1 MILFLNGTL
10 THHRH
15 RRLTAEPQR
24 RLPAAPSRHRPIAR
38 CLRLAIDE
46 TVILLTSP
54 LHAC

>member
-24 RLPAAPSRHRPIAR
+24 CLPAAPSRHRPIAR